1 MAGAPTTSL
10 RLNAMV
16 DVAVVVDDG
25 PAVLCLE
32 PHSHAPPSRAIS
44 ASAPIV
50 SMAQM
55 MIWDA
60 VMRVPT
66 AFVPISVV
74 PKSGPTHSDDWELLW
89 DTGAICPNVPTVPAG
104 RKTLPNAAI
113 ID

>member
-1 MAGAPTTSL
+1 M
-10 RLNAMV
+10 
-16 DVAVVVDDG
+16 
-25 PAVLCLE
+25 
-32 PHSHAPPSRAIS
+32 S
-44 ASAPIV
+44 ASVPNV

-60 VMRVPT
+60 VMRVRT

-104 RKTLPNAAI
+104 VRTLEAHLEARLRLRGPRDALDEFVQAAI
-113 ID
+113 AQNLRRLATLVPRPQPAQVLCIA